1 MYDLTMIVP
10 LTIAAAAL
18 LVAGYAG
25 LRGVGWFGRRER
37 PERVVGKLIQFRGIE
52 SGAPLSLPTARVVS
66 FDGHAYVAE
75 LTSPVILNGSAYSVV
90 SISARH
96 RGFPVSAVSR
106 RGVLAVAGEFP
117 IGYEFIACVTLA

>member
-1 MYDLTMIVP
+1 MSDLTMILP
-10 LTIAAAAL
+10 LSIAASAL
-18 LVAGYAG
+18 SVAGYAG
-25 LRGVGWFGRRER
+25 LRGLGWFGRRER
-37 PERVVGKLIQFRGIE
+37 PERVVGKLIQFHAIE

-66 FDGHAYVAE
+66 FDGRAYVVE
-75 LTSPVILNGSAYSVV
+75 LTSPVILNGSTYSVV

-117 IGYEFIACVTLA
+117 IGSEFIACVTLA